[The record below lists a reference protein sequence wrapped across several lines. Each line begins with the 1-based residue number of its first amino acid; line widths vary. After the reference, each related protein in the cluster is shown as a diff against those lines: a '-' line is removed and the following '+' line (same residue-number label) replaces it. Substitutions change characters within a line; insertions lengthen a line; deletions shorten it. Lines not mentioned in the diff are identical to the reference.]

1 MCNIN
6 GNTRDYIFGLCGV
19 FSMEVEELKVI
30 AEGVGYEASITNKS
44 MGGDNMWVNIKEH
57 PLASATNIYNP
68 LTNNDQMVEIMERLK
83 VAVQWSRT
91 DSCWISEILFLPENS
106 DAIIY
111 DSEGKTINEA
121 VCNAAYEYFKG
132 LK

>member
-1 MCNIN
+1 MKP
-6 GNTRDYIFGLCGV
+6 
-19 FSMEVEELKVI
+19 EELKVI
-30 AEGVGYEASITNKS
+30 AYAIGKMNVHIRHEEVLHELPTC
-44 MGGDNMWVNIKEH
+44 EPH
-57 PLASATNIYNP
+57 PRCIVTYNP

-111 DSEGKTINEA
+111 DNEGKTINEA
-121 VCNAAYEYFKG
+121 VCNTAYEYFKCQ
-132 LK
+132 